1 MGFSDGV
8 LAFLVRYAIT
18 YFLVAVLFASLGFFI
33 WPFA

>member
-18 YFLVAVLFASLGFFI
+18 YFLVAVLFAFLGLFI